1 MDKHLSAEPVG
12 GSFEDLAGERV
23 QPLTAGAEERYR
35 WLLDHSPLA
44 ICVHVDG
51 RHVYVNEAA
60 VRRMG
65 AQSADQLLGRR
76 ITDFVH
82 PDSLLAVR
90 DHIAAR
96 RHEGD
101 ATPPLELTILPLDG
115 TTRVVEATAIR
126 TRWEGKPAHKVIFRD
141 LSAQKAAEAGLRFQ
155 AALVS
160 HVSDAIVATTVTGEI
175 ISWNPAAEVIY
186 GKSAARALGLP
197 ISEVV
202 GAQLNPASI
211 VAGGGVEHAT
221 HRAADGSALTMRV
234 SVSPMSDGYVV
245 LCADQTALRRAE
257 QHFQTVVTSLD
268 EGVVVV
274 SAGGRVESVN
284 PAALRIVGVPPS
296 GVDDAV
302 EFAKLATV
310 PIYDR
315 DGALLSLDRRSV
327 RRFLTVTPS
336 RGSIFGIDRLT
347 DGQRIWVSVN
357 WSLLDPANP
366 THSSVLISFVDV
378 TENHNA
384 HQQLLHQATH
394 DPLTGLPNRAHLLT
408 LVAEFIRP
416 GQHRLGAVLFI
427 DFDNFKAINDAL
439 GHHAGD
445 TVLRIAAQRLNQAL
459 GPADVVGRVGGDE
472 FVALLSTPAERS
484 EIDDLADRLHAALA
498 EPIAVASQSGSA
510 ATHYVRISASIGLV
524 TVLPHER
531 RGAEEILRDA
541 DSAMYQ
547 AKRTGHATS
556 RYERKGGRR
565 RVIDS
570 LRDRVRRAVDGAR

>member
-12 GSFEDLAGERV
+12 RRLEDLTDEPA
-23 QPLTAGAEERYR
+23 QPLTAEAEQRYR

-51 RHVYVNEAA
+51 RHVYVNETA

-115 TTRVVEATAIR
+115 TTRQVEAIAIR

-155 AALVS
+155 AALVT
-160 HVSDAIVATTVTGEI
+160 HVSDAIISTTVTGEI
-175 ISWNPAAEVIY
+175 TSWNPAAEVIY
-186 GKSAARALGLP
+186 RRSAARALGLP

-202 GAQLNPASI
+202 GAHLNPASTA
-211 VAGGGVEHAT
+211 AGGGVEHTT
-221 HRAADGSALTMRV
+221 HRAADGSALAMRV

-257 QHFQTVVTSLD
+257 QYFQTVVSSLD
-268 EGVVVV
+268 GGVLVIAA
-274 SAGGRVESVN
+274 AGGVESVN
-284 PAALRIVGVPPS
+284 PAALRIMGVPRS

-310 PIYDR
+310 PVYDS
-315 DGALLSLDRRSV
+315 DGTPLSLDRRSI
-327 RRFLTVTPS
+327 REFLTIEPS
-336 RGSIFGIDRLT
+336 RASIFGVDRLT
-347 DGQRIWVSVN
+347 DGQRIWVSAN
-357 WSLLDPANP
+357 WSLLDPTNP
-366 THSSVLISFVDV
+366 AHSSVLISFVDV

-384 HQQLLHQATH
+384 HRQLLHQATH

-408 LVAEFIRP
+408 LVTEFISAGRN
-416 GQHRLGAVLFI
+416 RLGAVLFI
-427 DFDNFKAINDAL
+427 DFDNFKAVNDAL

-445 TVLRIAAQRLNQAL
+445 TVLQVAAQRLNQAL
-459 GPADVVGRVGGDE
+459 RAGDVVGRVGGDE
-472 FVALLSTPAERS
+472 FVALLVAPVEPTET
-484 EIDDLADRLHAALA
+484 DKLANRLHAALA
-498 EPIAVASQSGSA
+498 GPIAVASQGDSA
-510 ATHYVRISASIGLV
+510 AARYVWISASIGLV
-524 TVLPHER
+524 TVRPNER

-565 RVIDS
+565 SVIG
-570 LRDRVRRAVDGAR
+570 RVRARARRAIDGAR